1 MPACLLA
8 LTISCLRTQTS
19 FAFADSC
26 SPAKHGVWHLVGLQI
41 FNKGGR
47 EERIGGEPKKEGIGP
62 KVENAASWLAFF

>member
-8 LTISCLRTQTS
+8 LTISCLRAQALLLLIPVS
-19 FAFADSC
+19 L
-26 SPAKHGVWHLVGLQI
+26 AKHGVWHLVGLQI